1 MRPIGVRQALSRLN
15 RPEPG
20 ADEAGCPPACLI
32 VASIAC
38 AVLPR
43 HDALGDSVDSGE
55 FASIVQQVIGG
66 LLEGSGDLS
75 HAFSGEVRAGCG
87 ICGLDS
93 SRIGHPI
100 D

>member
-1 MRPIGVRQALSRLN
+1 MRTIGVRQALSRRN

-20 ADEAGCPPACLI
+20 ADGAGCPPDDI
-32 VASIAC
+32 VTSIAC

-43 HDALGDSVDSGE
+43 PDALGDPVDSGA
-55 FASIVQQVIGG
+55 FASVVQQVIGG
-66 LLEGSGDLS
+66 LLKGSGDLS
-75 HAFSGEVRAGCG
+75 HAFSGEARAGRG